1 VKEAWIS
8 DRFSN
13 CFNLKSGDGLT
24 AKNMVNGQYAVF
36 DGNGIT
42 GYHNEFNLEN
52 ENIVIG
58 RVGAL
63 CGNARYI
70 NEKIWLTDN
79 AFRISEYKYKFDL
92 KLLQYLLNY
101 LDLRN
106 YARQTAQPVI
116 SNSSLKNILICFPD
130 SLPEQKRIVEILDE
144 AFKAIDQA
152 MTNIEKNIQNA
163 EELFQSKLNEIFSQ
177 KGDVWEEKRLDDIS
191 NIINGYAFKS
201 KDFSSNNSVKAIK
214 ITNVGVKEFV
224 ADTENNLPNNFAE
237 SYSKVKVKQGAI
249 VIALTRTIISSG

>member
-1 VKEAWIS
+1 
-8 DRFSN
+8 
-13 CFNLKSGDGLT
+13 
-24 AKNMVNGQYAVF
+24 
-36 DGNGIT
+36 
-42 GYHNEFNLEN
+42 
-52 ENIVIG
+52 
-58 RVGAL
+58 
-63 CGNARYI
+63 
-70 NEKIWLTDN
+70 
-79 AFRISEYKYKFDL
+79 
-92 KLLQYLLNY
+92 
-101 LDLRN
+101 
-106 YARQTAQPVI
+106 
-116 SNSSLKNILICFPD
+116 
-130 SLPEQKRIVEILDE
+130 
-144 AFKAIDQA
+144 

-224 ADTENNLPNNFAE
+224 VDTENNLPNNFAE